1 MGLYRWAVRW
11 VLVGLAWPLAAN
23 PAPAQGPFLTRF
35 ELSDAVQV
43 DEADAAARTHL
54 ERVKALL
61 ANEQWDEAVETLRQ
75 VTENHGGK
83 VLAVSARR
91 FISVRDYCHLQI
103 ASLPRE
109 ALELYRERVDAQAR
123 GWYESGV
130 RGRDAELLQRVV
142 DQLFCSSWGDD
153 ALLAL
158 GELALERGELGNARG
173 AWEKI
178 LPADYWARFP
188 PAVQADGTGT
198 WLIYPDS
205 DLELSGVRARLLLTT
220 ILAGERELA
229 RRGLQEFTREFG
241 AAEGR
246 MGGRQVRYVE
256 YLSNLLD
263 ESAAWPPAPQADDWP
278 TFAGSPGRNKVLPKS
293 IDVGAVVWEAKLPA
307 TPPAE
312 LDYNAPRRVAEKRDQ
327 LLSYHPLVVGQMV
340 LVASQD
346 EIRAF
351 DLHSGRPV
359 WGGRAVIYPDDPLL
373 EAADAAPPR
382 LRGPRHAGAGFGAP
396 RYTMTVQNGRL
407 YARLGNPVTSS
418 PHDVRGRPEQGYL
431 VCLDLNEEGS
441 KRWSCLPDDPS
452 WAFEGSPVT
461 DGSNVYVGM
470 RRSGVRPQA
479 FVACFGAERGRLRW
493 RKFVCAAETPA
504 QGQYE
509 ELTHN
514 LLTLAEGVLYYNTN
528 LGAVAALDA
537 RDGQIKW
544 ITCYE
549 RAKTVDLGN
558 RAKHF
563 YRDLN
568 PCVYDRGLIYVAPS
582 DCQDILAFDAPTGLF
597 AWPCHFP
604 DDVVHLLGVSHDR
617 LIASGDKLWW
627 IAALTGK
634 VTAEPF
640 PAQGSPK
647 GLGRGVLAGD
657 KVYWPTWDKI
667 YVFDQKADRQEE
679 PIDLV
684 ARGATG
690 GNLLVVDG
698 LLLIATHD
706 KLMALGPFNDAGRA
720 PQRDQKE
727 LSQADVGWAE
737 RSGSQL
743 WPHRSQT
750 PRGLIRFDQRDR

>member
-1 MGLYRWAVRW
+1 MMTRRMLCIDRRSAIWLA
-11 VLVGLAWPLAAN
+11 LACLAWPVN
-23 PAPAQGPFLTRF
+23 DGPASAQSPFLARF

-83 VLAVSARR
+83 VMAVSPRR

-103 ASLPRE
+103 ATLPRE

-123 GWYESGV
+123 GWYEAGL
-130 RGRDAELLQRVV
+130 RARDAELLQRVV

-158 GELALERGELGNARG
+158 GDLSLERGELGNARG
-173 AWEKI
+173 AWERI
-178 LPADYWARFP
+178 LPANYLARLTP
-188 PAVQADGTGT
+188 TIQADGTGT
-198 WLIYPDS
+198 WLVYPDS
-205 DLELSGVRARLLLTT
+205 DIELSGVRARLLLVT
-220 ILAGERELA
+220 ILAGEQELA
-229 RRGLQEFTREFG
+229 HRGLQEFTREFG

-246 MGGRQVRYVE
+246 MGGRLVRYAE
-256 YLSNLLD
+256 FLSGLID
-263 ESAAWPPAPQADDWP
+263 ESAAWPRTTATDDWP
-278 TFAGSPGRNKVLPKS
+278 TFAGAPGRNKVLPKPVG
-293 IDVGAVVWEAKLPA
+293 VGAIVWEAKLPA

-327 LLSYHPLVVGQMV
+327 LLSYHPVVVGQMV

-351 DLHSGRPV
+351 DLHTGQPV
-359 WGGRAVIYPDDPLL
+359 WGGRHVIYPDDPLL
-373 EAADAAPPR
+373 DADAEARPPR

-396 RYTMTVQNGRL
+396 RFTMTVHNDRL
-407 YARLGNPVTSS
+407 YARLGNPITSS
-418 PHDVRGRPEQGYL
+418 PHEVRGRPEPGFL
-431 VCLDLNEEGS
+431 VCLDLAEEGS

-452 WAFEGSPVT
+452 WAFEGSPIVE
-461 DGSNVYVGM
+461 GGNVYVGM
-470 RRSGVRPQA
+470 RRSGVQPQA
-479 FVACFGAERGRLRW
+479 FVACFDAERGRLRW

-514 LLTLAEGVLYYNTN
+514 LLTLAEGVIYYNTN

-537 RDGQIKW
+537 RDGQIRW
-544 ITCYE
+544 IMRYE

-563 YRDLN
+563 YRDLT
-568 PCVYDRGLIYVAPS
+568 PCVYDRGQIYVAPS
-582 DCQDILAFDAPTGLF
+582 DSQSILALDAPTGIVV
-597 AWPCHFP
+597 WECPWP
-604 DDVVHLLGVSHDR
+604 DDVVHLLGVSGGR
-617 LIASGDKLWW
+617 LLASGDRLWW
-627 IAALTGK
+627 IDVLTGK
-634 VTAEPF
+634 ITEPPGKREKVAESF

-647 GLGRGVLAGD
+647 GLGRGVLVGD

-667 YVFDQKADRQEE
+667 YVFDQNTDRQEE

-690 GNLLVVDG
+690 GNLLAIDG

-706 KLMALGPFNDAGRA
+706 KLMALGPQNGADHA
-720 PQRDQKE
+720 PRDVNQVS
-727 LSQADVGWAE
+727 LS
-737 RSGSQL
+737 R
-743 WPHRSQT
+743 R
-750 PRGLIRFDQRDR
+750 R